1 MRLSEVF
8 RALSDPT
15 RRQILRM
22 LADGDLPAGAIAA
35 AFPVS
40 KPSISHH
47 LAVLKQAG
55 LVQVQRS
62 GQQLI
67 YSLDAT
73 VFDEVVGWVFDLVQ
87 RRQRNSSGRH
97 GAVPQEAGSKAG
109 PKEGPAEEG
118 GDGGVPPKGEPS

>member
-1 MRLSEVF
+1 MPLSDVF

-22 LADGDLPAGAIAA
+22 LAEQDLPAGAIAA

-47 LAVLKQAG
+47 LAVLRQAG

-67 YSLDAT
+67 YSLNTT
-73 VFDEVVGWVFDLVQ
+73 VFDEVVGWVFELVQ
-87 RRQRNSSGRH
+87 RRAPGGRRRPGPSPRANTARETDALSEVSEGH
-97 GAVPQEAGSKAG
+97 EAH
-109 PKEGPAEEG
+109 
-118 GDGGVPPKGEPS
+118 GEPS